1 MIRLARAA
9 SYALVLVLSVE
20 LAVWGSFLV
29 ASRPFGYAF
38 PVAALIALVGNVA
51 VGVAGARVLGRPL
64 GAVIPALLWLGIAL
78 SFGSGTTE
86 GDRVVVTTFRGVA
99 FLIVGTLAAT
109 IPIGV
114 IRTTPRGP
122 AGR

>member
-1 MIRLARAA
+1 MRLARAA

-38 PVAALIALVGNVA
+38 PVAALVALVGNLA

-64 GAVIPALLWLGIAL
+64 GAVVPGLIWLGIAL
-78 SFGSGTTE
+78 SFGSGTSE
-86 GDRVVVTTFRGVA
+86 GDRVVTTSFRGFA
-99 FLIVGTLAAT
+99 FLVAGTLAAT
-109 IPIGV
+109 VPIGA
-114 IRTTPRGP
+114 IRATSRRPDDR
-122 AGR
+122 